1 VFQRKYSNR
10 YRLLRVVNIHPA
22 MTGKHDPTMGGKG
35 IADIDTVQHFVPGR
49 AFQLNDLAL
58 DLAAALAGA
67 AALLLIRRLV
77 PVREHP
83 FRPWLRR

>member
-35 IADIDTVQHFVPGR
+35 IADIDSGRGETNLQEELFDHGTQIYTDRTVH
-49 AFQLNDLAL
+49 
-58 DLAAALAGA
+58 
-67 AALLLIRRLV
+67 
-77 PVREHP
+77 E
-83 FRPWLRR
+83 LRRGHE